1 MRTLPDD
8 TMPAI
13 DAGLAG
19 GGDWHIADEQ
29 PQMLALLVFYHGLQC
44 PICRKW
50 LGTLERLLPEFER
63 RGVSAIALSTDTRA
77 RAEQAKRDWG
87 LANLRIGY
95 GVEPEDARKAGVY
108 ISEGRGAHP
117 GTGIEEMTLFTEPA
131 VLAIKPDGLLYM
143 AWTQSGPH
151 ARPHFS
157 ELLSAIEGA
166 LLDGLPPPR
175 GAA

>member
-13 DAGLAG
+13 DAELAG
-19 GGDWHIADEQ
+19 GGNWHIAQEQ
-29 PQMLALLVFYHGLQC
+29 PENLALLVFYCGLQC

-50 LGTLERLLPEFER
+50 LGELERLLPEFER
-63 RGVSAIALSTDTRA
+63 LGVSAIALSTDTRE
-77 RAEQAKRDWG
+77 RAERAKREWG
-87 LANLRIGY
+87 LARLRVGY

-108 ISEGRGAHP
+108 ISEGAGASAP
-117 GTGIEEMTLFTEPA
+117 VGIEEMTLLTEPA
-131 VLAIKPDGLLYM
+131 VLAVKPDGMLYM

-151 ARPHFS
+151 ARPHMG
-157 ELLSAIEGA
+157 EVLSAIEGA
-166 LLDGLPPPR
+166 LAHGLPPPR

>member
-13 DAGLAG
+13 DAELAG
-19 GGDWHIADEQ
+19 GGSWHIADEH
-29 PQMLALLVFYHGLQC
+29 PQMLTLLVFYRGLQC

-50 LGTLERLLPEFER
+50 LRELERVLPEFER
-63 RGVSAIALSTDTRA
+63 RGVSVIALSTDTRE
-77 RAEQAKRDWG
+77 RAERAKLDWG
-87 LANLRIGY
+87 LASLRVGY

-108 ISEGRGAHP
+108 LSEGRGAHP

-131 VLAIKPDGLLYM
+131 VLAVKPDGMLYM

-151 ARPHFS
+151 AHPHMS
-157 ELLSAIEGA
+157 ELLSAVEGA
-166 LLDGLPPPR
+166 LLDGLPAPR
-175 GAA
+175 GSA

>member
-13 DAGLAG
+13 DAQLAG
-19 GGDWHIADEQ
+19 GGSWHIAEEQ
-29 PQMLALLVFYHGLQC
+29 PQMLTLLVFYRGLQC

-50 LGTLERLLPEFER
+50 LGDLERLLPEFER
-63 RGVSAIALSTDTRA
+63 RGVSVIALSTDTRS
-77 RAEQAKRDWG
+77 RAEQAKREWG
-87 LANLRIGY
+87 LANLRVGY

-108 ISEGRGAHP
+108 ISEGRGVAKS
-117 GTGIEEMTLFTEPA
+117 GIEEMTLFTEPA
-131 VLAIKPDGLLYM
+131 VLAVKPDGMLYM

-157 ELLSAIEGA
+157 EVLSAIEGA
-166 LLDGLPPPR
+166 LLAGLPAPR
-175 GAA
+175 GSA